1 MYRFRKDLE
10 SKKAVEINVPHKDIM
25 MCLNES
31 TLNPFE
37 AVKDQLLENLK
48 SVELNRYFND
58 ITPRLRESLAEYV
71 GHGIKASQILFG
83 NGADEM
89 LYYIFTS
96 VRENEDSYA
105 VSLAPSYFDYK
116 SYSDA
121 VGLGVEMID
130 LNEDF
135 NFSTE
140 DYLEK
145 VNHPNCK
152 LAILCNPNNP
162 TGNMIPDKKIVHILD
177 NTDKLVLLDETYF
190 EFSKNTFADVLHK
203 YPNLVIV
210 RSFSKAF
217 SVAGLRFGYL
227 ITSEENAVELN
238 KVMPAFHSSLMIQ
251 TFAYTI
257 IQNKEIFLNHTANV
271 IELRNELYEWLVEK
285 EYVTT
290 YKTKTNFLV
299 FTIGQPTADLFNYLS
314 DNEIALRPVWAHP
327 ILKDHIR
334 ISIGTKEEIERF
346 KELFLEFIE
355 KIY

>member
-10 SKKAVEINVPHKDIM
+10 AKKAVEINVPHKKVM

-31 TLNPFE
+31 TLNPLE

-48 SVELNRYFND
+48 SVPLNRYFND
-58 ITPRLRESLAEYV
+58 ITPKLKSKLADYI
-71 GHGIKASQILFG
+71 GNGIKPTQILFG

-96 VRENEDSYA
+96 VRESVRSYA

-116 SYSDA
+116 SYCDA
-121 VGLGVEMID
+121 VGLGFEPIE
-130 LNEDF
+130 LNKDF
-135 NFSTE
+135 NFSVE

-145 VNHPNCK
+145 LNHPNCK
-152 LAILCNPNNP
+152 LGILCNPNNP
-162 TGNMIPDKKIVHILD
+162 TGNLIPDKKIVHILE

-190 EFSKNTFADVLHK
+190 EFSGITFADVLHK

-227 ITSEENAVELN
+227 ITSEENAIEIG
-238 KVMPAFHSSLMIQ
+238 KVMTAFHSSLMIQ

-257 IQNKEIFLNHTANV
+257 LENKDIFLEHTQNVKEI
-271 IELRNELYEWLVEK
+271 RNKLYLWMLAQDYITV
-285 EYVTT
+285 YPSH
-290 YKTKTNFLV
+290 TNFLI
-299 FTIGQPTADLFNYLS
+299 FTIGDSTPELFNYLS
-314 DNEIALRPVWAHP
+314 DNDIALRPVWGHP
-327 ILKDHIR
+327 LLKNHIR
-334 ISIGTKEEIERF
+334 ISIGTQAEV
-346 KELFLEFIE
+346 ELFMQLFLKFIDRF
-355 KIY
+355 

>member
-10 SKKAVEINVPHKDIM
+10 AKKAVEINVPHKKVM

-31 TLNPFE
+31 TLNPLE

-48 SVELNRYFND
+48 LVPLNRYFND
-58 ITPRLRESLAEYV
+58 ITPKLKNKLAEYV
-71 GHGIKASQILFG
+71 GHGIKPSQILFG

-96 VRENEDSYA
+96 VRESVRSYA

-116 SYSDA
+116 SYCDA
-121 VGLGVEMID
+121 VGLGFEPIE
-130 LNEDF
+130 LNKDF
-135 NFSTE
+135 NFSVE

-145 VNHPNCK
+145 LNHPNCK
-152 LAILCNPNNP
+152 LGILCNPNNP
-162 TGNMIPDKKIVHILD
+162 TGNLIPDKKIVHILE

-190 EFSKNTFADVLHK
+190 EFSGITFADVLHK

-227 ITSEENAVELN
+227 ITSEENAIEIG
-238 KVMPAFHSSLMIQ
+238 KVMTAFHSSLMIQ

-257 IQNKEIFLNHTANV
+257 LENKEIFLTHTEKV
-271 IELRNELYEWLVEK
+271 KDIRNKLYLWMLSQDYITV
-285 EYVTT
+285 YPSH
-290 YKTKTNFLV
+290 TNFLI
-299 FTIGQPTADLFNYLS
+299 FTIGDSTPELFDYLS
-314 DNEIALRPVWAHP
+314 DNEVALRPVWGHP
-327 ILKDHIR
+327 LLKNHIR
-334 ISIGTKEEIERF
+334 ISIGTQEEIEKF
-346 KELFLEFIE
+346 MQLFLKFIDRF
-355 KIY
+355 

>member
-10 SKKAVEINVPHKDIM
+10 AKKAVEINVPHKKVM

-31 TLNPFE
+31 TLNPLE

-48 SVELNRYFND
+48 SVPLNRYFND
-58 ITPRLRESLAEYV
+58 ITPKLKSKLADYI
-71 GHGIKASQILFG
+71 GNGIKPTQILFG

-96 VRENEDSYA
+96 VRESVRSYA

-116 SYSDA
+116 SYCDA
-121 VGLGVEMID
+121 VGLGFEPIE
-130 LNEDF
+130 LNKDF
-135 NFSTE
+135 NFSVE

-145 VNHPNCK
+145 LNHPNCK
-152 LAILCNPNNP
+152 LGILCNPNNP
-162 TGNMIPDKKIVHILD
+162 TGNLIPDKKIVHILE

-190 EFSKNTFADVLHK
+190 EFSGITFADVLHK

-227 ITSEENAVELN
+227 ITSEENAIEIG
-238 KVMPAFHSSLMIQ
+238 KVMTAFHSSLMIQ

-257 IQNKEIFLNHTANV
+257 LENKDIFLEHTQNVKEI
-271 IELRNELYEWLVEK
+271 RNKLYLWMLAQDYITV
-285 EYVTT
+285 YPSH
-290 YKTKTNFLV
+290 TNFLI
-299 FTIGQPTADLFNYLS
+299 FTIGDSTPELFNYLS
-314 DNEIALRPVWAHP
+314 DNEIALRPVWGHP
-327 ILKDHIR
+327 LLKNHIR
-334 ISIGTKEEIERF
+334 ISIGTQAEV
-346 KELFLEFIE
+346 ELFMQLFLKFIDRF
-355 KIY
+355 